1 MTHRLAI
8 YDMDRTVTFSGTYT
22 GFLIHVARAMAP
34 WRLVLLPCVLL
45 LMLAYVLKLIT
56 RQRLKELNQALMVG
70 YNVERVR
77 LMPHVESYADKVIAT
92 NVRRGALAQIAQ
104 DRADGYRLVLATA
117 SYRLYVEPIAR
128 RLGFDA
134 VIATDHLSQDLRY
147 VRAKM
152 RMIKAWMA
160 AQAIDRGQAHIR
172 AYSDHVSD
180 APMLEYADLPFAANP
195 HRRLALLA
203 AARGWPRVDW
213 D

>member
-1 MTHRLAI
+1 MI
-8 YDMDRTVTFSGTYT
+8 
-22 GFLIHVARAMAP
+22 
-34 WRLVLLPCVLL
+34 
-45 LMLAYVLKLIT
+45 
-56 RQRLKELNQALMVG
+56 
-70 YNVERVR
+70 
-77 LMPHVESYADKVIAT
+77 
-92 NVRRGALAQIAQ
+92 
-104 DRADGYRLVLATA
+104 
-117 SYRLYVEPIAR
+117 
-128 RLGFDA
+128 DA

-147 VRAKM
+147 VRAKIAGENCYDTGKL

-213 D
+213 E